1 MTVLFHF
8 NTNQGR
14 MTKLDIVFVNELAHE
29 MWVLKTLP
37 SNKDSGGLAYMP
49 RSAIAFAARI
59 HKY

>member
-14 MTKLDIVFVNELAHE
+14 MTKLDIVFVNELAHD
-29 MWVLKTLP
+29 MWILKTLP

-49 RSAIAFAARI
+49 RTP
-59 HKY
+59 